1 MKIKIP
7 TKYLLVALLPIFFFN
22 CSKTEDLPQ
31 DIEINT
37 FVWGGMNAY
46 YKWQGEVPDL
56 ADTKFSSR
64 SELNEYLDDFNA
76 PDVLFSSLRYQ
87 IDIVDRFSWIV
98 DDYIA
103 LENAFAGINLTSG
116 LKLGLANYNDGS
128 GNAYLYVI
136 DVITGSNAD
145 IQGMTRGMLITQV
158 NGTQI
163 TAGNVNALLDVNSFS
178 VALADYNVP
187 LDIPVNNGTIV
198 NLTKLETQE
207 NPVKIATVFDNGTRK
222 IGYLMYNQ
230 FSSSYD
236 DELNTAFAYFQS
248 ENINDL
254 IVDFRYNGGGSV
266 RSATYLGS
274 MITGQ
279 FTGEVFSRQ
288 IWNDKVMSNINNNN
302 FINYFTDEI
311 DNGEVEQSIN
321 SLNLTRT
328 YFITSD
334 RTASASELVINCL
347 DAYIDVFLVGDQ
359 TVGKQVASVTLYD
372 SDDYT
377 KSGENFN
384 ASHTWA
390 MQPIVLEI
398 QNANNENNPD
408 GYNPDIAILEDP
420 LNLGL
425 IGDISDPLIARTI
438 QYIDTG
444 AKGITTANKSQLNN
458 KAAKWNSNMRYKN
471 YNTMYTNFK

>member
-1 MKIKIP
+1 
-7 TKYLLVALLPIFFFN
+7 
-22 CSKTEDLPQ
+22 
-31 DIEINT
+31 
-37 FVWGGMNAY
+37 MNAY
-46 YKWQGEVPDL
+46 YKWQGEIPDL

-64 SELNEYLDDFNA
+64 NELNEYLDDFDA
-76 PDVLFSSLRYQ
+76 PDVLFSSLISYPNEYPRDPEE
-87 IDIVDRFSWIV
+87 IFSWIV

-103 LENAFAGINLTSG
+103 LENTFAGINLTSG

-128 GNAYLYVI
+128 GNAYLYVT

-145 IQGMTRGMLITQV
+145 IQGMTRGMLITEV
-158 NGTQI
+158 NGIQVTR
-163 TAGNVNALLDVNSFS
+163 GNVNSLLDTNSFS
-178 VALADYNVP
+178 ISLADYNVP
-187 LDIPVNNGTIV
+187 LGIPQNNGTIV
-198 NLTKLETQE
+198 NLTRLETQE

-236 DELNTAFAYFQS
+236 DELNTAFAYFQTES
-248 ENINDL
+248 IDDL
-254 IVDFRYNGGGSV
+254 IVDLRYNSGGAV

-279 FTGEVFSRQ
+279 FTGEIFSRQ

-311 DNGEVEQSIN
+311 DNGEVKQAIN
-321 SLNLTRT
+321 SLNLTSA

-334 RTASASELVINCL
+334 DTASASELVINCL
-347 DAYIDVFLVGDQ
+347 GVYIDVFLVGDQ
-359 TVGKQVASVTLYD
+359 TFGKQVASVTLYD

-377 KSGENFN
+377 KTGENFN

-408 GYNPDIAILEDP
+408 GYMPDIAILEDP
-420 LNLGL
+420 LNLGI
-425 IGDISDPLIARTI
+425 IGDISDPLIDRTI
-438 QYIDTG
+438 DYIDQIS
-444 AKGITTANKSQLNN
+444 KGITPANKSQLNN